1 MNLTLT
7 QLQNWLPQ
15 ALLVNAPLNNSQVEQ
30 TVIKAVRTDSRSVV
44 AGDLFIALKGEKFDG
59 NAFLAQAQ
67 AQGAVAVLF
76 EAANLAQAQ
85 QIPDL
90 KNITVPAFCVS
101 NARAALGELSAQWR
115 RQFELSLIGVT
126 GSNGKT
132 TVTQMIASV
141 LRADTASPSLST
153 QGNLN
158 NEIGVPL
165 TLFNLRPEHQRAVVE
180 LGMNHP
186 GEIEVLAQF
195 AQPTIGLVNNA
206 QREHQEFMSTVEAV
220 AIENGEVIRALPAKG
235 VAVFPAQ
242 DAYTLLWQKLAGARP
257 VLTFGF
263 TQGDVQAHDIVWRNG
278 AWSFQLWTQQT
289 TQQTSQQTS
298 LPCRLNIAGRHN
310 ILNALAATACAL
322 AAGMSLPVIVKGLES
337 FEPVKGRS
345 KSCEWQIDGHAFTLI
360 DDTYNANP
368 DSVRA
373 AIEVLAELPAPRLLI
388 LGDMGEVGLQGAEF
402 HQEVGA
408 YAKDC
413 TIQSLFT
420 LGDLCQHSSQ
430 AFEGAVH
437 FSDMDSLQARIL
449 SDISAYNSVLVKG
462 SRFMK
467 MERVVEALRNR
478 FEQAQASERESVHA
492 A

>member
-7 QLQNWLPQ
+7 QLQQWLPQ
-15 ALLVNAPLNNSQVEQ
+15 TVLVNAAAANSQVQ
-30 TVIKAVRTDSRSVV
+30 NTLIKAVRTDSRSVV

-59 NAFLAQAQ
+59 TAFLVQAQ

-76 EAANLAQAQ
+76 EASHPEQGEHLQHLN
-85 QIPDL
+85 
-90 KNITVPAFCVS
+90 NVTVPAFCVP
-101 NARAALGELSAQWR
+101 NARAALGSLAAQWR
-115 RQFELSLIGVT
+115 RQFAPALIGVT

-141 LRADTASPSLST
+141 LRADTAAPSLST

-158 NEIGVPL
+158 NDIGVPL

-242 DAYTLLWQKLAGARP
+242 DAYTQLWQKLADARP

-263 TQGDVQAHDIVWRNG
+263 KQGDVQAHDIVWRNG
-278 AWSFQLWTQQT
+278 AWSFQLWT
-289 TQQTSQQTS
+289 QQTS

-345 KSCEWQIDGHAFTLI
+345 KSCEWQLDGHAFTLV

-373 AIEVLAELPAPRLLI
+373 AIEVLAELPAPRLLV

-408 YAKDC
+408 YAKAC
-413 TIQSLFT
+413 AIQSLFT

-437 FSDMDSLQARIL
+437 FSDMDSLQARVL

-478 FEQAQASERESVHA
+478 FEQAQAAERESVHA

>member
-7 QLQNWLPQ
+7 QLQSWLPK
-15 ALLVNAPLNNSQVEQ
+15 AVLVNAGAVNTQLA
-30 TVIKAVRTDSRSVV
+30 VIKAVRTDSRSVV

-59 NAFLAQAQ
+59 SAFLAQAQ

-76 EAANLAQAQ
+76 EAANAGQAQ
-85 QIPDL
+85 QLPDL
-90 KNITVPAFCVS
+90 KNVTVPAFCVS
-101 NARAALGELSAQWR
+101 NARAALGDLAAQWR

-165 TLFNLRPEHQRAVVE
+165 TLFNLRAEHRRAVVE

-195 AQPTIGLVNNA
+195 AQPSIGLVNNA

-242 DAYTLLWQKLAGARP
+242 DAYTQLWQKLAAARP

-263 TQGDVQAHDIVWRNG
+263 TQGDVQAHDIAWRNG

-289 TQQTSQQTS
+289 T

-345 KSCEWQIDGHAFTLI
+345 KSCEWQVEGHAFTLV

-373 AIEVLAELPAPRLLI
+373 AIEVLAELPAPRLLV
-388 LGDMGEVGLQGAEF
+388 LGDMGEVGLQGTEF

-408 YAKDC
+408 YAKAC
-413 TIQSLFT
+413 AIQSLFT

-437 FSDMDSLQARIL
+437 FSDMDSLQARVL

-467 MERVVEALRNR
+467 MERVVEALRNKL
-478 FEQAQASERESVHA
+478 EQTQASERESVHA

>member
-7 QLQNWLPQ
+7 QLQQWLPQ
-15 ALLVNAPLNNSQVEQ
+15 AVLVNAAAANSQVQ
-30 TVIKAVRTDSRSVV
+30 NTLIKAVRTDSRSVV

-59 NAFLAQAQ
+59 TAFLAQAQ

-76 EAANLAQAQ
+76 EASH
-85 QIPDL
+85 PDQGEHL
-90 KNITVPAFCVS
+90 QHLNNVTVPAFCVP
-101 NARAALGELSAQWR
+101 NARAALGTLAAQWR
-115 RQFELSLIGVT
+115 RQYTPALIGVT

-141 LRADTASPSLST
+141 LRADTSAPSLST

-158 NEIGVPL
+158 NDIGVPL

-220 AIENGEVIRALPAKG
+220 AIENGEVIRALPAMG

-242 DAYTLLWQKLAGARP
+242 DAYTQLWQKLADARS

-289 TQQTSQQTS
+289 S

-322 AAGMSLPVIVKGLES
+322 AADMSLPVIVKGLES

-345 KSCEWQIDGHAFTLI
+345 KSCEWQLDGHAFTLV

-373 AIEVLAELPAPRLLI
+373 AIEVLAELPAPRLLV

-408 YAKDC
+408 YAKACD
-413 TIQSLFT
+413 IQSLFT

-437 FSDMDSLQARIL
+437 FSDMDSLQARVL
-449 SDISAYNSVLVKG
+449 SDISTYNSVLVKG

-478 FEQAQASERESVHA
+478 FEQAQAAERESVHA

>member
-7 QLQNWLPQ
+7 QLQQWLPQ
-15 ALLVNAPLNNSQVEQ
+15 AVLVNAAAANSQVQ
-30 TVIKAVRTDSRSVV
+30 NTLIKAVRTDSRSVV

-59 NAFLAQAQ
+59 TAFLAQAQ

-76 EAANLAQAQ
+76 EASHPEQGEHLQHLN
-85 QIPDL
+85 
-90 KNITVPAFCVS
+90 NVTVPAFCVP
-101 NARAALGELSAQWR
+101 NARAALGSLAAQWR
-115 RQFELSLIGVT
+115 RQFAPALIGVT

-141 LRADTASPSLST
+141 LRADTAAPSLST

-158 NEIGVPL
+158 NDIGVPL

-242 DAYTLLWQKLAGARP
+242 DAYTQLWQKLADARP

-263 TQGDVQAHDIVWRNG
+263 KQGDVQAHDIVWRNG

-289 TQQTSQQTS
+289 S

-310 ILNALAATACAL
+310 ILNALAAAACAL

-345 KSCEWQIDGHAFTLI
+345 KSCEWQLDGHAFTLV

-373 AIEVLAELPAPRLLI
+373 AIEVLAELPAPRLLV

-408 YAKDC
+408 YAKAC
-413 TIQSLFT
+413 AIQSLFT

-437 FSDMDSLQARIL
+437 FSDMDSLQARVL

-478 FEQAQASERESVHA
+478 FEQAQAAERESVHA

>member
-7 QLQNWLPQ
+7 QLQQWLPQ
-15 ALLVNAPLNNSQVEQ
+15 AVLVNAAAANSQVQ
-30 TVIKAVRTDSRSVV
+30 NTLIKAVRTDSRSVV

-59 NAFLAQAQ
+59 TAFLAQAQ

-76 EAANLAQAQ
+76 EASHPEQGEHLQHLN
-85 QIPDL
+85 
-90 KNITVPAFCVS
+90 NVTVPAFCVP
-101 NARAALGELSAQWR
+101 NARAALGSLAAQWR
-115 RQFELSLIGVT
+115 RQFAPALIGVT

-141 LRADTASPSLST
+141 LRADTAAPSLST

-158 NEIGVPL
+158 NDIGVPL

-242 DAYTLLWQKLAGARP
+242 DAYTQLWQKLADARP

-263 TQGDVQAHDIVWRNG
+263 KQGDVQAHDIVWRNG
-278 AWSFQLWTQQT
+278 AWSFQLWT
-289 TQQTSQQTS
+289 QQTS

-345 KSCEWQIDGHAFTLI
+345 KSCEWQLDGHAFTLI

-373 AIEVLAELPAPRLLI
+373 AIEVLAELPAPRLLV

-408 YAKDC
+408 YAKAC
-413 TIQSLFT
+413 AIQSLFT

-437 FSDMDSLQARIL
+437 FSDMDSLQARVL

-478 FEQAQASERESVHA
+478 FEQAQAAERESVHA

>member
-7 QLQNWLPQ
+7 QLQQWLPQ
-15 ALLVNAPLNNSQVEQ
+15 AVLVNAAAANSQVQ
-30 TVIKAVRTDSRSVV
+30 NTLIKAVRTDSRSVV

-59 NAFLAQAQ
+59 TAFLAQAQ

-76 EAANLAQAQ
+76 EASH
-85 QIPDL
+85 PDQGEHL
-90 KNITVPAFCVS
+90 QHLNNVTVPAFCVP
-101 NARAALGELSAQWR
+101 NARAALGSLAAQWR
-115 RQFELSLIGVT
+115 RQYTPALIGVT

-141 LRADTASPSLST
+141 LRADTSAPSLST

-158 NEIGVPL
+158 NDIGVPL

-242 DAYTLLWQKLAGARP
+242 DAYTQLWQKLADARS

-278 AWSFQLWTQQT
+278 AWSFQLWT
-289 TQQTSQQTS
+289 QQTS

-322 AAGMSLPVIVKGLES
+322 AAGMSLSVIVKGLES

-345 KSCEWQIDGHAFTLI
+345 KSCEWQLDGHAFTLV

-373 AIEVLAELPAPRLLI
+373 AIEVLAELPAPRLLV

-408 YAKDC
+408 YAKACD
-413 TIQSLFT
+413 IQSLFT

-437 FSDMDSLQARIL
+437 FSDMDSLQARVL
-449 SDISAYNSVLVKG
+449 SDIPTYNSVLVKG

-478 FEQAQASERESVHA
+478 FEQAQAAERESVHA

>member
-7 QLQNWLPQ
+7 QLQQWLPQ
-15 ALLVNAPLNNSQVEQ
+15 AVLVNAAAANSQVQ
-30 TVIKAVRTDSRSVV
+30 NTLIKAVRTDSRSVV

-59 NAFLAQAQ
+59 TAFLAQAQ

-76 EAANLAQAQ
+76 EASH
-85 QIPDL
+85 PDQGEHL
-90 KNITVPAFCVS
+90 QHLNNVTVPAFCVP
-101 NARAALGELSAQWR
+101 NARAALGSLAAQWR
-115 RQFELSLIGVT
+115 RQYTPALIGVT

-141 LRADTASPSLST
+141 LRADTSAPSLST

-158 NEIGVPL
+158 NDIGVPL

-242 DAYTLLWQKLAGARP
+242 DAYTQLWQKLADARS

-278 AWSFQLWTQQT
+278 AWSFQLWT
-289 TQQTSQQTS
+289 QQTS

-322 AAGMSLPVIVKGLES
+322 AAGMSLSVIVKGLES

-345 KSCEWQIDGHAFTLI
+345 KSCEWQLDGHAFTLV

-373 AIEVLAELPAPRLLI
+373 AIEVLAELPAPRLLV

-408 YAKDC
+408 YAKACD
-413 TIQSLFT
+413 IQSLFT

-437 FSDMDSLQARIL
+437 FSDMDSLQARVL
-449 SDISAYNSVLVKG
+449 SDISTYNSVLVKG

-478 FEQAQASERESVHA
+478 FEQAQAAERESVHA

>member
-7 QLQNWLPQ
+7 QLQQWLPQ
-15 ALLVNAPLNNSQVEQ
+15 AVLVNVAAANSQVQ
-30 TVIKAVRTDSRSVV
+30 NTLIKAVRTDSRSVV

-59 NAFLAQAQ
+59 TAFLAQAQ

-76 EAANLAQAQ
+76 EASHPEQGEHLQHLN
-85 QIPDL
+85 
-90 KNITVPAFCVS
+90 NVTVPAFCVS
-101 NARAALGELSAQWR
+101 NARAALGSLAAQWR
-115 RQFELSLIGVT
+115 RQFAPALIGVT

-141 LRADTASPSLST
+141 LRADTAAPSLST

-158 NEIGVPL
+158 NDIGVPL

-242 DAYTLLWQKLAGARP
+242 DAYTQLWQKLADARP

-263 TQGDVQAHDIVWRNG
+263 KQGDVQAHDIVWRNG
-278 AWSFQLWTQQT
+278 AWSFQLWT
-289 TQQTSQQTS
+289 QQTS

-345 KSCEWQIDGHAFTLI
+345 KSCEWQLDGHAFTLV

-373 AIEVLAELPAPRLLI
+373 AIEVLAELPAPRLLV

-408 YAKDC
+408 YAKAC
-413 TIQSLFT
+413 AIQSLFT

-437 FSDMDSLQARIL
+437 FSDMDSLQARVL

-478 FEQAQASERESVHA
+478 FEQAQAAERESVHA

>member
-7 QLQNWLPQ
+7 QLQQWLPQ
-15 ALLVNAPLNNSQVEQ
+15 AVLVNAAAANSQVQ
-30 TVIKAVRTDSRSVV
+30 NTLIKAVRTDSRSVV

-59 NAFLAQAQ
+59 TAFLAQAQ

-76 EAANLAQAQ
+76 EASH
-85 QIPDL
+85 PDQGEHL
-90 KNITVPAFCVS
+90 QHLNNVTVPAFWVP
-101 NARAALGELSAQWR
+101 NARAALGSLAAQWR
-115 RQFELSLIGVT
+115 RQFAPALIGVT

-141 LRADTASPSLST
+141 LRADTAAPSLST

-158 NEIGVPL
+158 NDIGVPL

-195 AQPTIGLVNNA
+195 AKPTIGLVNNA

-242 DAYTLLWQKLAGARP
+242 DAYTQLWQKLADARP

-278 AWSFQLWTQQT
+278 AWSFQLWT
-289 TQQTSQQTS
+289 QQTS

-345 KSCEWQIDGHAFTLI
+345 KSCEWQLDGHALTLV

-373 AIEVLAELPAPRLLI
+373 AIEVLAELPAPRLLV

-408 YAKDC
+408 YAKAC
-413 TIQSLFT
+413 AIQSLFT

-437 FSDMDSLQARIL
+437 FSDMDSLQARVL

-478 FEQAQASERESVHA
+478 FEQAQAAERESVHA

>member
-7 QLQNWLPQ
+7 QLQQWLPQ
-15 ALLVNAPLNNSQVEQ
+15 AVLVNAAAANSQAQ
-30 TVIKAVRTDSRSVV
+30 NTLIKAVRTDSRSVV

-59 NAFLAQAQ
+59 TAFLAQAQ

-76 EAANLAQAQ
+76 EASHPEQGEHLQHLN
-85 QIPDL
+85 
-90 KNITVPAFCVS
+90 NVTVPAFCVS
-101 NARAALGELSAQWR
+101 NARAALGSLAAQWR
-115 RQFELSLIGVT
+115 RQFAPALIGVT

-141 LRADTASPSLST
+141 LRADTAAPSLST

-158 NEIGVPL
+158 NDIGVPL

-242 DAYTLLWQKLAGARP
+242 DAYTQLWQKLADARP

-278 AWSFQLWTQQT
+278 AWSFQLWT
-289 TQQTSQQTS
+289 QQTS

-345 KSCEWQIDGHAFTLI
+345 KSCEWQLDGHAFTLV

-373 AIEVLAELPAPRLLI
+373 AIEVLAELPAPRLLV

-408 YAKDC
+408 YAKAC
-413 TIQSLFT
+413 AIQSLFT

-437 FSDMDSLQARIL
+437 FSDMDSLQARVL

-478 FEQAQASERESVHA
+478 FEQAQAAERESVHA

>member
-7 QLQNWLPQ
+7 QLQQWLPQ
-15 ALLVNAPLNNSQVEQ
+15 AVLVNAAAANSQVQ
-30 TVIKAVRTDSRSVV
+30 NTLIKAVRTDSRSVV

-59 NAFLAQAQ
+59 TAFLAQAQ

-76 EAANLAQAQ
+76 EASHPEQGEHLQHLN
-85 QIPDL
+85 
-90 KNITVPAFCVS
+90 NVTVPAFCVP
-101 NARAALGELSAQWR
+101 NARAALGSLAAQWR
-115 RQFELSLIGVT
+115 RQFAPALIGVT

-141 LRADTASPSLST
+141 LRADTAAPSLST

-158 NEIGVPL
+158 NDIGVPL

-220 AIENGEVIRALPAKG
+220 AIENGEVIRSLPAKG

-242 DAYTLLWQKLAGARP
+242 DAYTQLWQKLADARP
-257 VLTFGF
+257 VLTFGL

-278 AWSFQLWTQQT
+278 AWSFQLWT
-289 TQQTSQQTS
+289 QQTS

-345 KSCEWQIDGHAFTLI
+345 KSCEWQLDGHAFTLV

-373 AIEVLAELPAPRLLI
+373 AIEVLAELPAPRLLV

-408 YAKDC
+408 YAKAC
-413 TIQSLFT
+413 AIQSLFT

-437 FSDMDSLQARIL
+437 FSDMDSLQARVL

-478 FEQAQASERESVHA
+478 FEQAQAAERESVHA

>member
-7 QLQNWLPQ
+7 QLQQWLPQ
-15 ALLVNAPLNNSQVEQ
+15 AVLVNAAAANSQVQ
-30 TVIKAVRTDSRSVV
+30 NTLIKAVRTDSRSVV

-59 NAFLAQAQ
+59 TAFLAQAQ

-76 EAANLAQAQ
+76 EASH
-85 QIPDL
+85 PDQGEHL
-90 KNITVPAFCVS
+90 QHLNNVTVPAFCVP
-101 NARAALGELSAQWR
+101 NARAALGSLAAQWR
-115 RQFELSLIGVT
+115 RQYTPALIGVT

-141 LRADTASPSLST
+141 LRADTSAPSLST

-158 NEIGVPL
+158 NDIGVPL

-220 AIENGEVIRALPAKG
+220 AIENGEVIRALPPKG

-242 DAYTLLWQKLAGARP
+242 DAYTQLWQKLADARP

-289 TQQTSQQTS
+289 S

-322 AAGMSLPVIVKGLES
+322 AADMSLSVIVKGLES

-345 KSCEWQIDGHAFTLI
+345 KSCEWQLDGHAFTLV

-373 AIEVLAELPAPRLLI
+373 AIEVLAELPAPRLLV

-408 YAKDC
+408 YAKAC

-437 FSDMDSLQARIL
+437 FSDMDSLQARVL
-449 SDISAYNSVLVKG
+449 SDISTYNSVLVKG

-478 FEQAQASERESVHA
+478 FEQAQAAERESVHA

>member
-7 QLQNWLPQ
+7 QLQQWLPQ
-15 ALLVNAPLNNSQVEQ
+15 AVLVNAAAANSQVQ
-30 TVIKAVRTDSRSVV
+30 NTLIKAVRTDSRSVV

-59 NAFLAQAQ
+59 TAFLAQAQ
-67 AQGAVAVLF
+67 LQGAVAVLF
-76 EAANLAQAQ
+76 EASH
-85 QIPDL
+85 PDQGEHL
-90 KNITVPAFCVS
+90 QHLNNVTVPAFCVP
-101 NARAALGELSAQWR
+101 NARAALGSLAAQWR
-115 RQFELSLIGVT
+115 RQFKPALIGVT

-141 LRADTASPSLST
+141 LRADTAAPSLST

-158 NEIGVPL
+158 NDIGVPL

-242 DAYTLLWQKLAGARP
+242 DAYTQLWQKLADARP

-263 TQGDVQAHDIVWRNG
+263 KQGDVQAHDIVWRNG
-278 AWSFQLWTQQT
+278 AWSFQLWT
-289 TQQTSQQTS
+289 QQTS

-345 KSCEWQIDGHAFTLI
+345 KSCEWQLDGHAFTLV

-373 AIEVLAELPAPRLLI
+373 AIEVLAELPAPRLLV

-408 YAKDC
+408 YAKAC
-413 TIQSLFT
+413 AIQSLFT

-437 FSDMDSLQARIL
+437 FSDMDSLQARVL

-478 FEQAQASERESVHA
+478 FEQAQAAERESVHA

>member
-7 QLQNWLPQ
+7 QLQQWLPQ
-15 ALLVNAPLNNSQVEQ
+15 AVLVNAAAANSQVQ
-30 TVIKAVRTDSRSVV
+30 NTLIKAVRTDSRSVV

-59 NAFLAQAQ
+59 TAFLAQAQ

-76 EAANLAQAQ
+76 EASHPEQGEHLQHLN
-85 QIPDL
+85 
-90 KNITVPAFCVS
+90 NVTVPAFCVP
-101 NARAALGELSAQWR
+101 NARAALGSLAAQWR
-115 RQFELSLIGVT
+115 RQFAPALIGVT

-141 LRADTASPSLST
+141 LRADTAAPSLST

-158 NEIGVPL
+158 NDIGVPL

-242 DAYTLLWQKLAGARP
+242 DAYTQLWQKLADARS

-278 AWSFQLWTQQT
+278 AWSFQLWT
-289 TQQTSQQTS
+289 QQTS

-322 AAGMSLPVIVKGLES
+322 AAGMSLSVIVKGLES

-345 KSCEWQIDGHAFTLI
+345 KSCEWQLDGHAFTLV

-373 AIEVLAELPAPRLLI
+373 AIEVLAELPAPRLLV

-408 YAKDC
+408 YAKAC
-413 TIQSLFT
+413 AIQSLFT

-437 FSDMDSLQARIL
+437 FSDMDSLQARVL

-478 FEQAQASERESVHA
+478 FEQAQAAERESVHA